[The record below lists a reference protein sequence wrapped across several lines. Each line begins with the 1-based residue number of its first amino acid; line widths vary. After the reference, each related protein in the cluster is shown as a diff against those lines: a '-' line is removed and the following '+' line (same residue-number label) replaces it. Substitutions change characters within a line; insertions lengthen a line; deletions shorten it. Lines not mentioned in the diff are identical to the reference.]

1 MINKYAEIQDRILI
15 YNACRGILRV
25 KQAAIPWG
33 SVAKA
38 LSKDKLPSMD
48 LPVGEVILISTDG
61 AEAVGLFPFF
71 KYQKKKVVFGIP
83 TSEELATFYERL
95 EITP

>member
-1 MINKYAEIQDRILI
+1 MRAPQGAKLPYADLS
-15 YNACRGILRV
+15 G
-25 KQAAIPWG
+25 PT
-33 SVAKA
+33 AKP
-38 LSKDKLPSMD
+38 LDKDKRPSMD

-61 AEAVGLFPFF
+61 SEAFGMFPFF
-71 KYQKKKVVFGIP
+71 KYSKKKVIFTIP